1 MLKIKIRKVKNEDA
15 SALAALFP
23 HWDAEI
29 TKKRVERAPK
39 SKREARYVAE
49 IEDKVVAHLLVRFGA
64 GWQSH
69 IATFY
74 SLVVHPDYRRK
85 GIATELIKYAIKNMP
100 KHIEIVNAQVQ
111 HDNKASLALFSKL
124 GFEVYGR
131 LKDGWKKEGVYKDL
145 ILLMKRIR

>member
-1 MLKIKIRKVKNEDA
+1 M
-15 SALAALFP
+15 
-23 HWDAEI
+23 
-29 TKKRVERAPK
+29 
-39 SKREARYVAE
+39 
-49 IEDKVVAHLLVRFGA
+49 
-64 GWQSH
+64 
-69 IATFY
+69 
-74 SLVVHPDYRRK
+74 VHPDYRRK